1 MKLLFSRK
9 LLGAA
14 ALMLLLVLTVS
25 SDVLAQGRG
34 RGRGHGGFDNF
45 DKKCGKFVNCHD
57 ARDGRW
63 DGRGPRR
70 NTSLN
75 DRRWRRVRR
84 NRDRDDAYNRRY
96 WRRYRNHRN
105 RR

>member
-14 ALMLLLVLTVS
+14 ALVLLLLFTMS
-25 SDVLAQGRG
+25 PDALGQG
-34 RGRGHGGFDNF
+34 RGRGHGRGGFD
-45 DKKCGKFVNCHD
+45 DRKCGKFVNCHD

-70 NTSLN
+70 DLSLT
-75 DRRWRRVRR
+75 DRIFRRSRR
-84 NRDRDDAYNRRY
+84 TRDRDWDNNRRH
-96 WRRYRNHRN
+96 WRRYRNHRI

>member
-1 MKLLFSRK
+1 MKLLFSKK

-14 ALMLLLVLTVS
+14 ALVLLLVLSVS
-25 SDVLAQGRG
+25 ADALAQGRG
-34 RGRGHGGFDNF
+34 RGRGRRDFDRL

-70 NTSLN
+70 
-75 DRRWRRVRR
+75 DRDFRRARSWRRH
-84 NRDRDDAYNRRY
+84 
-96 WRRYRNHRN
+96 RNHR
-105 RR
+105 